1 MKEQND
7 KTLDAKITQAAH
19 LLLQSH
25 KNAALTGMVS
35 LLPSISTANDFLGA
49 PIIPSGE
56 MILKTDTRMD
66 LKTSLSHDEVVTFYR
81 KALNDLP
88 DIKFREWSDATYIE
102 DDGKL
107 KWHSITISKQDKE
120 GTNIVIIK
128 DTWTWILG
136 TLLLRFIGVFVVLIL
151 LLLGISLSGAIIS
164 RSVKKME
171 AKKR

>member
-1 MKEQND
+1 MV
-7 KTLDAKITQAAH
+7 LF
-19 LLLQSH
+19 LLFF
-25 KNAALTGMVS
+25 LTIHRAS
-35 LLPSISTANDFLGA
+35 LGA
-49 PIIPSGE
+49 EDYLKAPLIDGGKIIQRTE
-56 MILKTDTRMD
+56 TRLQMI
-66 LKTSLSHDEVVTFYR
+66 SQLSHDEAVKFYQE
-81 KALNDLP
+81 ALKGHK
-88 DIKFREWSDATYIE
+88 DIKFRDRKDATYIE

-107 KWHSITISKQDKE
+107 PWHSITISKQDKE